1 MSDQPKV
8 ENSWMATPFNQQK
21 FSEAWQM
28 PMKVFLE
35 ERTQMLEESRKIT
48 AAWVKRRQE
57 ALETG
62 MQAFG
67 AMATCRDPGALASIY
82 SGWFKGSMDRLTA
95 DMNDIRDGCARLA
108 EIRQKS
114 MSTLLRQN
122 EEIRVGK
129 SEPSASGREPERT
142 SDATRGRSAAE

>member
-1 MSDQPKV
+1 MSDQTKV
-8 ENSWMATPFNQQK
+8 EGSWMAIPIDIQK
-21 FSEAWQM
+21 YSEAWQM
-28 PMKVFLE
+28 PMKVFQE
-35 ERTQMLEESRKIT
+35 ERTQMLEEGRKLT

-57 ALETG
+57 AWETG
-62 MQAFG
+62 LRAFG

-95 DMNDIRDGCARLA
+95 DMNDIRDGCTRLA
-108 EIRQKS
+108 EIRHKS

-122 EEIRVGK
+122 EEITAGK

-142 SDATRGRSAAE
+142 SDAIRERSAEE